1 MMTMQNISLRLRLPV
16 DLYEALKAAAVDDQR
31 SLNGEI
37 LWLLRTADRMRDAAP
52 ASS

>member
-1 MMTMQNISLRLRLPV
+1 MQQQTISLRLRLPE

-37 LWLLRTADRMRDAAP
+37 LWLLRTADRMRSVAA
-52 ASS
+52 SG